1 MPAGPASDRILPI
14 MRLFFSF
21 LALLALALVV
31 GGVSFAIL
39 RSQHRLIL
47 LYVLFIPIWVTVLPV
62 LVKVAWATFGGIP
75 SGNGQ

>member
-1 MPAGPASDRILPI
+1 MPAGPASYRILSI

-39 RSQHRLIL
+39 RSQHRLIH
-47 LYVLFIPIWVTVLPV
+47 LYVLFIPIWVTVLAV
-62 LVKVAWATFGGIP
+62 LVKVAWVVLRGSQDGD
-75 SGNGQ
+75 SQ

>member
-1 MPAGPASDRILPI
+1 MPAGPASYRILSI

-31 GGVSFAIL
+31 VGVSFAIL

-47 LYVLFIPIWVTVLPV
+47 LYVLFIPIWVTVLAV
-62 LVKVAWATFGGIP
+62 LVKVGWAVLRGSQDGD
-75 SGNGQ
+75 SQ